1 MAKKKATAEK
11 KAALVSAKVKFLKPL
26 APFAY
31 SAGDVATIKLEQAKI
46 DKAVKESFI
55 EIVK

>member
-1 MAKKKATAEK
+1 MTKKKEVAEK
-11 KAALVSAKVKFLKPL
+11 KEALVSVKVKFLKPM

-31 SAGDVATIKLEQAKI
+31 SAEDVATIKLEKTKI

-55 EIVK
+55 EVLK